1 MNDQSAISATIFGI
15 NMDIIATTK
24 IVVATF
30 FVLGVILGLL
40 NLIYAPHILL
50 RASWFVPAA
59 SGLLYIIADHF

>member
-1 MNDQSAISATIFGI
+1 MNAQSAISATIFGI

-59 SGLLYIIADHF
+59 SGLLYIIVDYL